1 MKSLV
6 SKKVLYGY
14 ICWVCLIGCAD
25 EKINV
30 MTYDIDALSFG
41 DRDITGWGQ
50 LYWGMPFED
59 VAAIY
64 ELSEWKTYAN
74 QYYRTLVN
82 SDFTIGQGIGT
93 VAVAFFTRPD
103 AEGQLIKIK
112 LTHISKKPTTKP
124 FDESPVRNYL
134 DDLIGA
140 YGQPN
145 RIARKSESGKHVYF
159 FWEKPSGWIDAKLV
173 QFDHP
178 ENRVFYL
185 FNVEFYS
192 RKAF

>member
-1 MKSLV
+1 MKRLL
-6 SKKVLYGY
+6 SKPLLCAY
-14 ICWVCLIGCAD
+14 ICCVCIISCTI

-30 MTYDIDALSFG
+30 MTYDIDALAFG
-41 DRDITGWGQ
+41 DGDITGWGK
-50 LYWGMPFED
+50 LYWGMPCED
-59 VAAIY
+59 VDAIY
-64 ELSEWKTYAN
+64 ELSQWKTYAN

-103 AEGQLIKIK
+103 SEGKLIKIK
-112 LTHISKKPTTKP
+112 LTSISKKPTTKP
-124 FDESPVRNYL
+124 FGESPVRNHL
-134 DDLIGA
+134 DDLVGA
-140 YGQPN
+140 YGKPN

-173 QFDHP
+173 QFDYP
-178 ENRVFYL
+178 ENRAFYL